1 MSTLGLCERRRD
13 APVSPYFPEMAGIAV
28 LFSRGS
34 LGHILRT
41 LDSSR
46 GAPARSNQKRPRVRM
61 IYRGLAGLR
70 PAGESPA
77 FFPVGPLEQD
87 IQKKVASK
95 NAKRQK
101 QCNGHS

>member
-13 APVSPYFPEMAGIAV
+13 APVSPYFPEMAGVAV
-28 LFSRGS
+28 LFWRGS
-34 LGHILRT
+34 LAHT
-41 LDSSR
+41 LGTPDSFR
-46 GAPARSNQKRPRVRM
+46 RAPARSHQKRPRVRL

-77 FFPVGPLEQD
+77 PFPVGPLEQG

-101 QCNGHS
+101 